1 MVRHSLAASLA
12 LAAAFMALP
21 AHAQDSSNADVLAV
35 VDTFF
40 EGLNSADG
48 ALMNSVVADEAVVAS
63 VLEREDRPDLRVG
76 TIEKSIE
83 GLLDGGSYYEEYWEP
98 VVLVGGPVAVVWA
111 PYLFERD
118 GERTHCGVDVF
129 NLMRLEGEWT
139 ITGIQYSVVRDGCPP
154 GR

>member
-1 MVRHSLAASLA
+1 MVRQLSIAMLATAMT
-12 LAAAFMALP
+12 FIP
-21 AHAQDSSNADVLAV
+21 ITAHAQDSTNAHILAV

-40 EGLNSADG
+40 EGLNTADEEMM
-48 ALMNSVVADEAVVAS
+48 ASVVVEESIVAS
-63 VLEREDRPDLRVG
+63 VRESEDRPDLRVSS
-76 TIEKSIE
+76 IEESIE

-98 VVLVGGPVAVVWA
+98 VVLVSGPIAVVWA
-111 PYLFERD
+111 PYLFESD

-129 NLMRLEGEWT
+129 NLMRLDGEWM